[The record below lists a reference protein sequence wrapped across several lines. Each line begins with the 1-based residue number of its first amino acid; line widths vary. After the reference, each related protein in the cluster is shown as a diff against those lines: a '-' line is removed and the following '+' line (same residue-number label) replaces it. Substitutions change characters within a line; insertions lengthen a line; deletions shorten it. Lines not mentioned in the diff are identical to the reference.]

1 MEEFVL
7 KNFSNLSVDQ
17 IKKISALEN
26 LYSEWNAK
34 INVISR
40 KDMDNFYSHHVLHS
54 MLIAKV
60 ISFVPSTKIMDLG
73 TGGGFPGIPLA
84 ILFPETEF
92 LLVDS
97 INKKLI
103 VAQSIADEI
112 GLNNVQT
119 VHARVED
126 ITDSFDFVVSRAVT
140 KLDVAWSW
148 VQKNISKINKNE
160 ITNGLLYLKGGDISA
175 EMPKKVSIKKWNL
188 DEFTKVPYFE
198 EKSLILITDSNR
210 RN

>member
-1 MEEFVL
+1 MEDFIL
-7 KNFSNLSVDQ
+7 NNFSGLSADQ

-40 KDMDNFYSHHVLHS
+40 KDMDNFYAHHVLHS

-60 ISFVPSTKIMDLG
+60 ISFVPGTKIMDLG

-84 ILFPETEF
+84 ILFPETKF

-97 INKKLI
+97 TNKKLI

-112 GLNNVQT
+112 GLDNVQT
-119 VHARVED
+119 MHARAED
-126 ITDSFDFVVSRAVT
+126 ISDSFDFVVSRAVT
-140 KLDVAWSW
+140 KLDVAWDW
-148 VQKNISKINKNE
+148 AQKNISKINKNE
-160 ITNGLLYLKGGDISA
+160 LPNGLLYLKGGDLSA
-175 EMPKKVSIKKWNL
+175 ELPKKVSIKKWNL
-188 DEFTKVPYFE
+188 SAFTKVPYFE
-198 EKSLILITDSNR
+198 EKSLVLITDQILKN
-210 RN
+210 